1 MNDHDLALR
10 PRKTSDDRLI
20 ARRARRNIAFANSA
34 IFLHCGLG
42 YYVPVI
48 TCGVSMR
55 PSMGRNKIDFRL
67 INGLVSNYQYS
78 NGDAHVTNPIEPAD
92 NVMTVATGC

>member
-1 MNDHDLALR
+1 
-10 PRKTSDDRLI
+10 
-20 ARRARRNIAFANSA
+20 
-34 IFLHCGLG
+34 
-42 YYVPVI
+42 
-48 TCGVSMR
+48 MR